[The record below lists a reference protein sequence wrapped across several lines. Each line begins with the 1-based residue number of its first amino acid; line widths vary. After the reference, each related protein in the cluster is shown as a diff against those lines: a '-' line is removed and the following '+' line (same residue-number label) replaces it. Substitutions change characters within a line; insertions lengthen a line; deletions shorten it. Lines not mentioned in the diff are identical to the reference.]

1 MKKTILTI
9 LLSVLMIFSITG
21 CGEKNNSNNILGN
34 KSLKASDLS
43 IEEVL
48 ND

>member
-21 CGEKNNSNNILGN
+21 CGEKIIL
-34 KSLKASDLS
+34 
-43 IEEVL
+43 IIF
-48 ND
+48 